1 MFKFFIEYDINPFIV
16 FDYKSNIIYCN
27 QEAEIFLSYINKKE
41 VFDFAIKHAPKN
53 GIKTEFKEVK
63 FNKFEF
69 MGYSIGFYDEKLG
82 IRFFINTEKQN
93 LTLHNLEKVKFSML
107 LEFIKEYLNFKNIAV
122 ETYYD
127 PSIPEIYLN
136 KKELIN
142 IIFEMLE
149 NSKKAKIGSK
159 ILVGEYMKIDNKK
172 YPLAQIDI
180 ITHPFKRI
188 KSDFFEI
195 ENHEEGYS
203 IKIPLIKELNEN
215 NTT

>member
-1 MFKFFIEYDINPFIV
+1 MFKFWIEYDINPFIV

-41 VFDFAIKHAPKN
+41 VFEFAIKNAPNN
-53 GIKTEFKEVK
+53 GIKTEFKEIK
-63 FNKFEF
+63 FDKFEF
-69 MGYSIGFYDEKLG
+69 MGYSIGFYEEKLG
-82 IRFFINTEKQN
+82 VRFFINTEKQN

-107 LEFIKEYLNFKNIAV
+107 LEFVKEYLNLKGINID
-122 ETYYD
+122 TFYD

-136 KKELIN
+136 KKELLN

-149 NSKKAKIGSK
+149 NSKSAKISSK
-159 ILVGEYMKIDNKK
+159 IIVGEYIKIDNKK

-180 ITHPFKRI
+180 ITKPFKKI

-195 ENHEEGYS
+195 ENSQNGYS
-203 IKIPLIKELNEN
+203 IKIPLIKEINEN
-215 NTT
+215 NTA